1 MEYQKSDI
9 NTVKRGSRK
18 ASYDKKVVHEIL
30 DASEVCFLAF
40 VLDGKAMVQPINF
53 GRKGEKIYVHGSLKN
68 RMTNALVESG
78 EVSLTVMML
87 DSMKLTRSAFHH
99 SVNFRSVVVQ
109 GSVKDLETDEEKIE
123 GLKTIIN
130 HFVPNRWEHCRAPNQ
145 KELKA
150 TKVLEITI
158 EWAAAK
164 IADSPPEDKKED
176 MDSDFW
182 SGSIP
187 IKTICE
193 YPVNDEKLKDGIE
206 IPQHVLDF
214 YEKRKSGF

>member
-1 MEYQKSDI
+1 MEYQKSEI

-18 ASYDKKVVHEIL
+18 ASYDKEVVHEIL

-53 GRKGEKIYVHGSLKN
+53 GRKGEKIYLHGSLKN
-68 RMTNALVESG
+68 RMTNTLVESG

-87 DSMKLTRSAFHH
+87 DSMKLTRSAYHH
-99 SVNFRSVVVQ
+99 SVNFRSVAIQ
-109 GSVKDLETDEEKIE
+109 GSVRDLKTDEEKLV
-123 GLKTIIN
+123 GLKAIIN
-130 HFVPNRWEHCRAPNQ
+130 HFVLNRWEHLAPNQ

-150 TKVLEITI
+150 TKVIEITI

-176 MDSDFW
+176 MDSDYW

-193 YPVNDEKLKDGIE
+193 FPVNDEKLKEGFE
-206 IPQHVLDF
+206 IPQHVVDF
-214 YEKRKSGF
+214 YEKRKGGF